1 MTQNLAQ
8 RIGSEFKKLRTD
20 ELTLKADKTDLG
32 SYIKIDSAQGLK
44 VGEALS
50 KTGNLL
56 YLNKADGTSDSVDLS
71 MYLDDT
77 NLARI
82 ISGVYDNQSKTLIFT
97 RDDNSTFSIDTSM
110 FFDDT
115 NLVTS
120 VSGRTGAIT
129 LSASD
134 VSGLSSVATSGSY
147 ADLLNTPA
155 IGNGKITIQGTGVLG
170 GGGSFDLNSSTAS
183 TLDITHDTV
192 TRTDTS
198 STAAPAYGGTFTV
211 VDSVTSSADGHITSA
226 NVKTVTIP
234 AAYTLPSSSATV
246 LGGVKLGSSTA
257 QTVAANA
264 VSSSASRSYAIQT
277 NASGQMLV
285 NVPWTDANNYVTGV
299 SFNTGTGVLGVAQ
312 NGLTDLT
319 VDLDGRYVEIPA
331 SGASGD
337 ILYHNG
343 TSYVRLP
350 KGSNGQVLKMVNG
363 LPAWADQS
371 IG

>member
-1 MTQNLAQ
+1 MLVNVPWT
-8 RIGSEFKKLRTD
+8 
-20 ELTLKADKTDLG
+20 
-32 SYIKIDSAQGLK
+32 
-44 VGEALS
+44 
-50 KTGNLL
+50 
-56 YLNKADGTSDSVDLS
+56 
-71 MYLDDT
+71 
-77 NLARI
+77 
-82 ISGVYDNQSKTLIFT
+82 
-97 RDDNSTFSIDTSM
+97 
-110 FFDDT
+110 DT

-120 VSGRTGAIT
+120 VSGRTGVIT

-147 ADLLNTPA
+147 ADLLNAPA
-155 IGNGKITIQGTGVLG
+155 IGNGRITILGTGVLG

-183 TLDITHDTV
+183 TLNITHDTV

-198 STAAPAYGGTFTV
+198 SAAAPAYGGTFTV
-211 VDSVTSSADGHITSA
+211 VDSVTSSAGHITSA

-246 LGGVKLGSSTA
+246 LGGVKLGSSTT
-257 QTVAANA
+257 QTVAANT

-299 SFNTGTGVLGVAQ
+299 SFNTGTGVLGVTQ

-337 ILYHNG
+337 ILYHDG

-350 KGSNGQVLKMVNG
+350 KGADGQVLKMVNG

>member
-1 MTQNLAQ
+1 M
-8 RIGSEFKKLRTD
+8 
-20 ELTLKADKTDLG
+20 
-32 SYIKIDSAQGLK
+32 
-44 VGEALS
+44 
-50 KTGNLL
+50 
-56 YLNKADGTSDSVDLS
+56 
-71 MYLDDT
+71 
-77 NLARI
+77 
-82 ISGVYDNQSKTLIFT
+82 
-97 RDDNSTFSIDTSM
+97 
-110 FFDDT
+110 
-115 NLVTS
+115 TS

-147 ADLLNTPA
+147 ADLLNAPA

-198 STAAPAYGGTFTV
+198 STSAPAYGGTFTV

-246 LGGVKLGSSTA
+246 LGGVKLGSSTT

-264 VSSSASRSYAIQT
+264 VSSSASRSYAVQT

-285 NVPWTDANNYVTGV
+285 NVPWTDTNNYVTGV
-299 SFNTGTGVLGVAQ
+299 SFNTGTGVLGVTR
-312 NGLTDLT
+312 NGLTGLT

-350 KGSNGQVLKMVNG
+350 KGSDGQVLKMVDG